1 MDWAG
6 GEAVPLSGEDS
17 IFVTHLDSEAVVVGG
32 ANIAVF
38 PEIKGCDSSDWL
50 AVVVVVVVTTAR
62 LDAGMLATRL
72 RPAFVDEGVTMELV
86 VVVGASVRARRE

>member
-17 IFVTHLDSEAVVVGG
+17 NFVTHLASEAVVVGG

-50 AVVVVVVVTTAR
+50 AAVVVTTAR
-62 LDAGMLATRL
+62 LDAGLLATRL

>member
-17 IFVTHLDSEAVVVGG
+17 NFVTHLASEAVVVGG

-50 AVVVVVVVTTAR
+50 AAVVVTTAR

-86 VVVGASVRARRE
+86 VVVGASARAKRE